1 MSILKDVWGETIEK
15 IGVLMVLAI
24 ALLSAPAL
32 GQQSAV
38 AGEGNV
44 DILGD
49 AIFEAEGSVFR
60 FDLLQD
66 TNFDSVTVGN
76 DKALAF
82 GWNARDFATAE
93 NNLEIKKNQDAGG
106 GCCSGETTECV
117 DCGITV
123 NLEQIKVGSREALAF
138 GFASAKNNV
147 KIVTNQQ
154 SVTPI

>member
-1 MSILKDVWGETIEK
+1 M
-15 IGVLMVLAI
+15 LAI
-24 ALLSAPAL
+24 ALLSAPAW
-32 GQQSAV
+32 GQQSAISG
-38 AGEGNV
+38 AGNV

-60 FDLLQD
+60 FDTFQD

-82 GWNARDFATAE
+82 GWTAKDAANAE

-106 GCCSGETTECV
+106 GDCCGAIDPTLGCS
-117 DCGITV
+117 DCSITV
-123 NLEQIKVGSREALAF
+123 NLEQIKVGNREAMAF
-138 GFASAKNNV
+138 GFASAENNV

-154 SVTPI
+154 SVTPTL

>member
-1 MSILKDVWGETIEK
+1 MSILKKVWGETIEK
-15 IGVLMVLAI
+15 MGVLMVLAI
-24 ALLSAPAL
+24 ALLSVPAM

-60 FDLLQD
+60 FDTFQD

-82 GWNARDFATAE
+82 GWYAKDYANAQ
-93 NNLEIKKNQDAGG
+93 NNLEIKKNQD
-106 GCCSGETTECV
+106 SGECNCCGEIDPVLGCS
-117 DCGITV
+117 DCCYKV
-123 NLEQIKVGSREALAF
+123 NLEQIKVGNREAMAF
-138 GFASAKNNV
+138 GFASAENNV

-154 SVTPI
+154 